1 MLNEQ
6 ISIGPKLIQVPYD
19 MVIDEKPKLVDFT
32 TIDMYPSKYKIIDGK
47 AHIKSLNIENIHRQH
62 EALKAMNTT
71 VLVGDSIKVD
81 FKFGHYEKG
90 TWYDYYVKGIFKVKR
105 ILPLKVTCEIAFL
118 VVENKSNNE
127 VNK

>member
-1 MLNEQ
+1 MLTEP
-6 ISIGPKLIQVPYD
+6 ISIGPKVIQVPHD
-19 MVIDEKPKLVDFT
+19 MIFDEKPKLVDFT

-47 AHIKSLNIENIHRQH
+47 AHIKSLTIENIHRQQ
-62 EALKAMNTT
+62 EAFKAMNTT

-105 ILPLKVTCEIAFL
+105 ILPLKATCEIVFL
-118 VVENKSNNE
+118 VVYMK
-127 VNK
+127 KK